1 MAKVIKFIENTDSPV
16 HISFDVSALD
26 PEICNSTGNWVAGGM
41 EPEEVKSII
50 HHAIIE
56 GKLVS
61 MDVVEFN
68 AKIGAFTQ
76 PDAFSELQE
85 TSWRVAKS

>member
-1 MAKVIKFIENTDSPV
+1 MESVAKVIKFIENTDSPV

-68 AKIGAFTQ
+68 AKIG
-76 PDAFSELQE
+76 DDI
-85 TSWRVAKS
+85 KSLKAIKEIFGD